1 MDTDKRQEKKIK
13 PDFLFPTVVVP
24 VNFPD
29 CAKVN
34 EGLIKLARKMQEQ
47 DGKAKLNHNHSG
59 KNSWQSMREIHKI
72 EDPAMKEWVESLNPL
87 LNDWAKEILE
97 EEGFE
102 LVIDSAW
109 FNINPP
115 GGENKPHTHPG
126 SNWSGVYYV
135 DKPEGSG
142 NLQLY
147 DPITQRHPLREPR
160 NKTRKSM
167 MDIKLVT
174 GGLIMFPAWL
184 QHSVEVNTCKNDRIS
199 ISFNAIWK
207 FTGGTQNDV
216 NTNSSYAYG

>member
-1 MDTDKRQEKKIK
+1 MDTERQEKKIK
-13 PDFLFPTVVVP
+13 PDILFPTIVVSVK
-24 VNFPD
+24 FSD
-29 CAKVN
+29 CTKVN

-47 DGKAKLNHNHSG
+47 DGKEKLNHNHSG

-72 EDPAMKEWVESLNPL
+72 EDPAMKEWVESLDPL
-87 LNDWAKEILE
+87 LKDWAKEILE
-97 EEGFE
+97 EEGFK

-126 SNWSGVYYV
+126 SMWSGVYYV

-147 DPITQRHPLREPR
+147 DPIVQRHPLREPK
-160 NKTRKSM
+160 NKTRKSITN
-167 MDIKLVT
+167 IKSET

-216 NTNSSYAYG
+216 NTNSSFAYG

>member
-1 MDTDKRQEKKIK
+1 MDTKKQETKIK
-13 PDFLFPTVVVP
+13 PDILFPTIVVSVK
-24 VNFPD
+24 FSD
-29 CAKVN
+29 CIKVN
-34 EGLIKLARKMQEQ
+34 EGLIKLARRLQEQ
-47 DGKAKLNHNHSG
+47 DGKTKSNHNKSG
-59 KNSWQSMREIHKI
+59 KNSWQSMRTIHELK
-72 EDPAMKEWVESLNPL
+72 DDVMVEWVKSVNPL

-97 EEGFE
+97 EKDFE
-102 LVIDSAW
+102 LIIDSSW

-126 SNWSGVYYV
+126 ACWSGVYYV

-160 NKTRKSM
+160 NKVRKGI
-167 MDIKLVT
+167 MDIKSET

-216 NTNSSYAYG
+216 NTNSSYTYS